1 MVTNL
6 SGLATFEGMNPMSID
21 RIYGHFVSCGMEYC
35 TDSRKAGPGDFFV
48 CLRGERFD
56 ANLLVQEVLDKDV
69 AFLLTDNEEF
79 QSHDRVLWVEDSLE
93 AFQALAAYHAST
105 LSTRFIAVGGSN
117 GKTSTKE
124 LIHLVLAEK
133 FKVYATPGNFNNHVG
148 VPMTLLA
155 LREEHEIAVV
165 ELGTN
170 HPGEMEE
177 LCQLF
182 RPHYGVITN
191 IGKEHLEGFG
201 TEEAVAREES
211 ELYLRLQECGGKAFV
226 NADDA
231 WLSNMSKRLES
242 KFSYGIQSETAD
254 LHGRVLSAMPHL
266 NFELGLPV
274 VGSTTRAW
282 HGTFQAQLGGSYNL
296 YNVLAAIA
304 IGMELGISLD
314 QAAAACCSYVPSNN
328 RSQWVQTPKTQVYLD
343 AYNANPSSMLAALSD
358 FVRLEGPEINR
369 KAVLLGDM
377 FELGENEV
385 AEHKAILDWLFQQP
399 GLDVYLCGPR
409 FKAAAGSFPMVFDS
423 AEALLAWLDTH
434 PIEAS
439 YAFIKGSRGMKMEKA
454 LEHFQGLS

>member
-1 MVTNL
+1 LKYN
-6 SGLATFEGMNPMSID
+6 
-21 RIYGHFVSCGMEYC
+21 
-35 TDSRKAGPGDFFV
+35 
-48 CLRGERFD
+48 
-56 ANLLVQEVLDKDV
+56 
-69 AFLLTDNEEF
+69 
-79 QSHDRVLWVEDSLE
+79 
-93 AFQALAAYHAST
+93 
-105 LSTRFIAVGGSN
+105 
-117 GKTSTKE
+117 
-124 LIHLVLAEK
+124 
-133 FKVYATPGNFNNHVG
+133 VYATPGNFNNHVG

-155 LREEHEIAVV
+155 LREEHDVAVV

-170 HPGEMEE
+170 HPGEMKE

-182 RPHYGVITN
+182 LPHYGVITN

-314 QAAAACCSYVPSNN
+314 HAAAACCSYVPSNN

-409 FKAAAGSFPMVFDS
+409 FTAAAGSFPMVFDS
-423 AEALLAWLDTH
+423 ADALLAWLDTH
-434 PIEAS
+434 PIDAE